1 MVVTK
6 TTNNMSKGN
15 MLLGHARGKVGS
27 LVFSRSNGQQ
37 VVRARAEVVKN
48 PRTETQLIQRIFLNT
63 VSQAYSKMQ
72 PIVDHSF
79 EGVAPGQASMS
90 FFMKKNL
97 DKIRAYVKTQLDDD
111 QSYDDIVAFTAL
123 GENYISPNNYIIAK
137 GSLPEVLPTF
147 TGSTAGK
154 IENISANTYEGVINS
169 LGLQRG
175 DQITFI
181 TMQGSMATG
190 VDFHFARVILD
201 PINADLTEAPLSTP
215 FIDAG
220 AINKPNG
227 RNEGTFNTLEYDVNA
242 IKYSFSAKAVV
253 ATAIIISRKN
263 IDGSWKRSNA
273 TLALNE
279 AATVGSFPSLQECLD
294 AAQSSE
300 ITSVSQRYLN
310 NAGKG
315 KLPGQTA
322 AGAGTI
328 EVTAAT
334 VNGKTITKGET
345 KQLEAADNGSN
356 RAVSCTIAT
365 QGEGDFAVILQKR
378 SGMSWADHK
387 TMTISGT
394 TASTTVTLGN
404 EESYRIV
411 TKVNGGAAEASG
423 FAFDTDSGE

>member
-1 MVVTK
+1 
-6 TTNNMSKGN
+6 

-97 DKIRAYVKTQLDDD
+97 DKIRAYVKNQLDND

-123 GENYISPNNYIIAK
+123 GENYISPNNYIISK

-169 LGLQRG
+169 MGLQRG

-181 TMQGSMATG
+181 TMQGSMAVG
-190 VDFHFARVILD
+190 VDFHYARVILD

-215 FIDAG
+215 FIVEG
-220 AINKPNG
+220 AINLPNG
-227 RNEGTFNTLEYDVNA
+227 RNEGAFTTL
-242 IKYSFSAKAVV
+242 
-253 ATAIIISRKN
+253 
-263 IDGSWKRSNA
+263 
-273 TLALNE
+273 
-279 AATVGSFPSLQECLD
+279 
-294 AAQSSE
+294 
-300 ITSVSQRYLN
+300 
-310 NAGKG
+310 
-315 KLPGQTA
+315 
-322 AGAGTI
+322 
-328 EVTAAT
+328 
-334 VNGKTITKGET
+334 
-345 KQLEAADNGSN
+345 
-356 RAVSCTIAT
+356 
-365 QGEGDFAVILQKR
+365 
-378 SGMSWADHK
+378 
-387 TMTISGT
+387 
-394 TASTTVTLGN
+394 
-404 EESYRIV
+404 
-411 TKVNGGAAEASG
+411 
-423 FAFDTDSGE
+423 

>member
-1 MVVTK
+1 
-6 TTNNMSKGN
+6 MSKGN

-97 DKIRAYVKTQLDDD
+97 DKIRAYVKTQLDND

-181 TMQGSMATG
+181 TMQGSMAAG

-215 FIDAG
+215 FIVDG
-220 AINKPNG
+220 AINLPNG
-227 RNEGTFNTLEYDVNA
+227 RNEGSFQTLTFADNA
-242 IKYSFSAKAVV
+242 ISYSFSAKAVV

-263 IDGSWKRSNA
+263 VDGSWKRSNA

-322 AGAGTI
+322 DDGGTI
-328 EVTAAT
+328 
-334 VNGKTITKGET
+334 TITSAKVGTTNLTE
-345 KQLEAADNGSN
+345 
-356 RAVSCTIAT
+356 
-365 QGEGDFAVILQKR
+365 
-378 SGMSWADHK
+378 
-387 TMTISGT
+387 SGT
-394 TASTTVTLGN
+394 TDLPSSAVGQTMTVQVNYTEEGTGTHELCVGIRGMSGPTTPVIMTKNNGVATASYQIADEFTNAIYKRT
-404 EESYRIV
+404 
-411 TKVNGGAAEASG
+411 NGGAWELVGYMFTAS
-423 FAFDTDSGE
+423 SE

>member
-1 MVVTK
+1 
-6 TTNNMSKGN
+6 MSKGN

-97 DKIRAYVKTQLDDD
+97 DKSRAYVKTQLDAN

-181 TMQGSMATG
+181 TMQGTMAAG

-201 PINADLTEAPLSTP
+201 PLNADLSEAPLSTA
-215 FIDAG
+215 FITDG
-220 AINKPNG
+220 AITKPNG
-227 RNEGTFNTLEYDVNA
+227 RNEGSFQTLTFAENA
-242 IKYSFSAKAVV
+242 ISYSFSAKAVV

-263 IDGSWKRSNA
+263 VDGSWKRSNA

-315 KLPGQTA
+315 KLPGQ
-322 AGAGTI
+322 
-328 EVTAAT
+328 
-334 VNGKTITKGET
+334 
-345 KQLEAADNGSN
+345 
-356 RAVSCTIAT
+356 VSE
-365 QGEGDFAVILQKR
+365 QVVPGGGGGGDD
-378 SGMSWADHK
+378 GD
-387 TMTISGT
+387 
-394 TASTTVTLGN
+394 
-404 EESYRIV
+404 
-411 TKVNGGAAEASG
+411 
-423 FAFDTDSGE
+423 

>member
-1 MVVTK
+1 
-6 TTNNMSKGN
+6 

-97 DKIRAYVKTQLDDD
+97 DKIRAYVKTQLDDNL
-111 QSYDDIVAFTAL
+111 SYDDIVAFTAL

-137 GSLPEVLPTF
+137 GSLPEVLPSF
-147 TGSTAGK
+147 SGSTAGK

-190 VDFHFARVILD
+190 VDFHYARVILD
-201 PINADLTEAPLSTP
+201 PINADLTEAPLSTA
-215 FIDAG
+215 FIEDG
-220 AINKPNG
+220 AIKLPNG
-227 RNEGTFNTLEYDVNA
+227 RNEGSFASLQFTTNA
-242 IKYSFSAKAVV
+242 ITYSFSAKAVV

-263 IDGSWKRSNA
+263 VDGSWKRSNA
-273 TLALNE
+273 TLILNE
-279 AATVGSFPSLQECLD
+279 AATVGEFPSLQECLD

-310 NAGKG
+310 NAGTG
-315 KLPGQTA
+315 RLASQTA
-322 AGAGTI
+322 PNLGDITITSAQVGT
-328 EVTAAT
+328 TNL
-334 VNGKTITKGET
+334 VNGTDTDLGEVSGTTTKNVQVNYTEDGEGTHELGVATQVGLASIVILTKNNGVATGSVQITPDRIYKIFKRTNAGEWT
-345 KQLEAADNGSN
+345 ATGYSFH
-356 RAVSCTIAT
+356 TT
-365 QGEGDFAVILQKR
+365 QGE
-378 SGMSWADHK
+378 
-387 TMTISGT
+387 
-394 TASTTVTLGN
+394 
-404 EESYRIV
+404 
-411 TKVNGGAAEASG
+411 
-423 FAFDTDSGE
+423 

>member
-147 TGSTAGK
+147 SGSTAGK

-175 DQITFI
+175 DQVTFI
-181 TMQGSMATG
+181 TMQGSMAAG

-215 FIDAG
+215 FIADG

-227 RNEGTFNTLEYDVNA
+227 RNEGTFTTLTFSADA
-242 IKYSFSAKAVV
+242 ISYSFSAKAVV
-253 ATAIIISRKN
+253 ATAVIISRKN
-263 IDGSWKRSNA
+263 VDGSWKRSNA

-322 AGAGTI
+322 DDGGTI
-328 EVTAAT
+328 TVTSAKVGT
-334 VNGKTITKGET
+334 TNLTENGMTE
-345 KQLEAADNGSN
+345 LPSS
-356 RAVSCTIAT
+356 AVG
-365 QGEGDFAVILQKR
+365 Q
-378 SGMSWADHK
+378 
-387 TMTISGT
+387 TMTVEVNYTEEGT
-394 TASTTVTLGN
+394 GTHELCVGMQGMQGPTGVVIMTKNNGVATASFQIADDWTNAIWKRT
-404 EESYRIV
+404 
-411 TKVNGGAAEASG
+411 NGGAWELVGYKFTAS
-423 FAFDTDSGE
+423 SE